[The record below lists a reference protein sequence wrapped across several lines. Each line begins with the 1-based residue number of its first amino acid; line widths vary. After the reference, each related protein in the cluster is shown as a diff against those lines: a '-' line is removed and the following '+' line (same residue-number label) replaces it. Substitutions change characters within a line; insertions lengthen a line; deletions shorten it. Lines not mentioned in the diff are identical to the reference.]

1 MWLTNLECNGVI
13 FRAWVVNHDGTPMH
27 VVTKKLKNC
36 KKMLTAWNCDHF
48 GNILKKKIKKLKEQL
63 WKAEK
68 DLVQSG
74 DAEEVNRLKKEL
86 NKLCE
91 QEEKMWQ
98 QRS

>member
-1 MWLTNLECNGVI
+1 M
-13 FRAWVVNHDGTPMH
+13 
-27 VVTKKLKNC
+27 
-36 KKMLTAWNCDHF
+36 
-48 GNILKKKIKKLKEQL
+48 

-74 DAEEVNRLKKEL
+74 DAEEVNWLKKEL

-98 QRS
+98 QRSRVQWFQSGDKNTKFFHGVLTQRK